1 MEPIHTE
8 IELNNLIVT
17 TKQIDRLPAKPR
29 KIDISVFRNLKT
41 EPYPRQPADG
51 GMGQGNGLRGLKM
64 GEGDAGALR
73 DAIDD
78 LTREG
83 AIGRGLGLIT
93 QYNRVVQSSE
103 KSPYYPVNT

>member
-1 MEPIHTE
+1 
-8 IELNNLIVT
+8 
-17 TKQIDRLPAKPR
+17 
-29 KIDISVFRNLKT
+29 
-41 EPYPRQPADG
+41 
-51 GMGQGNGLRGLKM
+51 M

-93 QYNRVVQSSE
+93 QYNRVIQSSE